1 MTFKNDISW
10 PKADETLL
18 EARGPAT
25 HAAHALLLSHLTSFL
40 SPKKGRSELF
50 SWQLCSTL
58 FFVLLKW
65 CCASCI
71 ISALLYGSLLS
82 PQPQDLLFAFS
93 FLAQPPFVVLYLAY
107 TFSNFAERQL
117 KHGPSTSSPTL
128 RRKKV
133 IVTCGR
139 RWGSILVYSTSLLGS
154 TALLLPHRPVRWR
167 LHLLGVLIIM
177 AQPLAEEL
185 ILASI

>member
-58 FFVLLKW
+58 FFCLIEMML
-65 CCASCI
+65 CLMYYFCAPVWQPSQPTATGSPLCFFFLGPAALRGF
-71 ISALLYGSLLS
+71 IS
-82 PQPQDLLFAFS
+82 
-93 FLAQPPFVVLYLAY
+93 
-107 TFSNFAERQL
+107 
-117 KHGPSTSSPTL
+117 
-128 RRKKV
+128 
-133 IVTCGR
+133 
-139 RWGSILVYSTSLLGS
+139 
-154 TALLLPHRPVRWR
+154 R
-167 LHLLGVLIIM
+167 LHIFKFCREAVE
-177 AQPLAEEL
+177 ARPLHFISHLEKKKSHCNL
-185 ILASI
+185 WKKMGIHSGL